1 MQLPNQPRCGSLGRG
16 FTYLWLLFIVAA
28 GATGLAA
35 LGQRATA
42 TMQRER
48 EAELIFRGQQI
59 QNAISTYWQ
68 RSPGATKELPRTLA
82 ELLEDRRGPAVLR
95 HLRQLYADP
104 FTGQPDW
111 VLLVTEEGRIQGV
124 QSRSQR
130 EAMRT
135 TEFQTSRPGKP
146 ARVSDRQFAV
156 AVEPAA
162 PAKDV
167 PRNRQASRPE
177 GFGVTAPQR
186 SVNDDPPP

>member
-1 MQLPNQPRCGSLGRG
+1 MGRG

-59 QNAISTYWQ
+59 QNAIATYWQ
-68 RSPGATKELPRTLA
+68 LSPGAAKELPRTLA
-82 ELLEDRRGPAVLR
+82 ELLEDRRGPTVVR

-104 FTGQPDW
+104 FTGKADW

-124 QSRSQR
+124 QSRSHR

-135 TEFQTSRPGKP
+135 TEFQTTRPGKP
-146 ARVSDRQFAV
+146 ARVSDRKFAV
-156 AVEPAA
+156 AVESTAAVKPPPRSRAPSRPDGFSA
-162 PAKDV
+162 PAPK
-167 PRNRQASRPE
+167 P
-177 GFGVTAPQR
+177 
-186 SVNDDPPP
+186 SVDDDSQP